1 MAQRVFS
8 SRFASCDQTKST
20 TRWQRKHRSGNGG
33 GGTAEDNNEEDEKFC
48 ESQEGSVGRGQ
59 SVGMDGKPAVRFR
72 KAERKTMRMEQ
83 LSIKS
88 GNRVGRKR
96 VFLKETRQ
104 KAMEKS
110 LDSVRGKA
118 GGGGDSTGQRCAG
131 KLSD

>member
-1 MAQRVFS
+1 MEM
-8 SRFASCDQTKST
+8 
-20 TRWQRKHRSGNGG
+20 G

-59 SVGMDGKPAVRFR
+59 SVGMDGKPGVRFR

-83 LSIKS
+83 LSIRS

-110 LDSVRGKA
+110 LDRVRGKA

-131 KLSD
+131 KLSDKKKIEIYPNKTVMTGILNTSNN

>member
-1 MAQRVFS
+1 MWQS

-33 GGTAEDNNEEDEKFC
+33 GAEDNNEEDKKFC
-48 ESQEGSVGRGQ
+48 ESQEGSVGTGQ
-59 SVGMDGKPAVRFR
+59 SVGMDGKPGVRFR

-96 VFLKETRQ
+96 VFLKGTRQ

-110 LDSVRGKA
+110 LDRVRGKA
-118 GGGGDSTGQRCAG
+118 GEEETAQVKDVQES
-131 KLSD
+131 